1 MRKLTCIICPRGCSL
16 AVDENLNVTGNICSR
31 GEKYAIAEC
40 TAPMRTVTATVRV
53 HNREDVMLP
62 VKTEQPVPK
71 EKMFAMS
78 PALAPSDRWE
88 SMIEDNFED
97 YMEDFKE
104 AWLED

>member
-1 MRKLTCIICPRGCSL
+1 MKHTMVAITRFTLPKGFFAEVIP
-16 AVDENLNVTGNICSR
+16 DEHETSFWLGH
-31 GEKYAIAEC
+31 KDA
-40 TAPMRTVTATVRV
+40 
-53 HNREDVMLP
+53 DV
-62 VKTEQPVPK
+62 K

-88 SMIEDNFED
+88 SMIEDNFEE